1 MLHGA
6 QIAVVVPAYNEALLI
21 ERTLRSIPAYV
32 DHVLVVDDGSRD
44 ATAQLASAVCDPR
57 VQVVRHAR
65 NGGVG
70 AALRTGYRLALDLGM
85 DAVAVMAGDA
95 QMHPDDLLALLT
107 PVLAGH
113 ADYAK
118 GDRLSHPEVRERMPL
133 TRHLGNRAL
142 SVLTRFATGMP
153 VRDSQCGYTVLSRR
167 ALERLPLQALWR
179 GYGYPNDLLGWLQT
193 TGATVQDVTVR
204 PVYGQELS
212 GIGLR
217 HALLVVPFVLA
228 RVLLRRMRF
237 AFADRRED
245 AYRPRAALRDAA
257 PRPAEIAALPV
268 LPGARQ

>member
-21 ERTLRSIPAYV
+21 ERTLRSIPGYV
-32 DHVLVVDDGSRD
+32 DQVLVIDDGSRD
-44 ATAQLASAVCDPR
+44 GTARVAGAVADPR
-57 VQVVRHAR
+57 VQVVRHVR

-95 QMHPDDLLALLT
+95 QMHPDDLLALLS

-118 GDRLSHPEVRERMPL
+118 GDRLSHPEVRARMPW
-133 TRHLGNRAL
+133 TRQLGNRVL
-142 SVLTRFATGMP
+142 SAFTRLATGMP

-167 ALERLPLQALWR
+167 ALERLPLNALWR

-217 HALLVVPFVLA
+217 HALIVIPFVLL
-228 RVLLRRMRF
+228 RVVLRRALF
-237 AFADRRED
+237 A
-245 AYRPRAALRDAA
+245 RARHERWRAHAA
-257 PRPAEIAALPV
+257 PLREVAPHPAEIAVVPV
-268 LPGARQ
+268 LPGARR